1 MMVTGS
7 ACLSR
12 RSKVRLRSA
21 RLGSVR
27 PGLTLL
33 ALLAV
38 GLSACD
44 GDTLYDPAPFDPNV
58 PGGAPDPASLVVRV
72 AIDAPDR
79 IELTD
84 SMVVHIETFD
94 ADTRYGV
101 VRAGYTLRIHDGQ
114 GGVPLVRS
122 QEVTAAAV
130 PGDTISATF
139 VLHPDWITPT
149 AAPGAFELELYG
161 WSRTDDGRCRAAVP
175 EASTSTFACETVGT
189 GASAVTVGAA
199 RAAGVDI
206 LVVRGR
212 TTPYPM
218 SQVIVGDLQADTV
231 RGRIFLSNRLSN
243 RLHVFRPATFEWQG
257 DVLVGS
263 EPWGMHLNANADTLL
278 VANSGGTSV
287 SRVVLG
293 ATPVEAVG
301 RRVHTRNAAL
311 FEIDLRPLDDSIP
324 DMPVTVDPDSIAEAV
339 RFLDFSDRPQYAVQ
353 DAVGRLLF
361 STRPT
366 LAAPRGTVRIVTN
379 QPGWEEHH
387 TRILARLPQDAT
399 SATRTIAVLNADSI
413 VPYWNGLIEVFD
425 HPPGFPSQVIRSGVQ
440 LPLDALRTMAADPM
454 SDVQFLAGASWTL
467 DAVSFADTTYVATSR
482 DRNWV
487 AFGDGGEPTVGRV
500 VLWHAPV
507 GEISSRL
514 TVADLVNNA
523 SERVRSIELNSNGT
537 LGAARGAFGTYFFSR
552 DLRLRG
558 NVPEYVPGGAGAA
571 LHPEHPSDPAV
582 SGSGSTATTLAFTA
596 TGDRAIRI
604 LDTVHYHERGRI
616 PVRDDIV
623 GPLRVTHPFAS
634 DNGGQGRN
642 CQGPNCVVV
651 KVFAATAT
659 GGILVADV
667 LASDILPAP

>member
-1 MMVTGS
+1 MTVPGS

-12 RSKVRLRSA
+12 WSSLQFRSVL
-21 RLGSVR
+21 LG
-27 PGLTLL
+27 T
-33 ALLAV
+33 AV
-38 GLSACD
+38 LVIGLSACD
-44 GDTLYDPAPFDPNV
+44 GDTLYDPVPFDPNV
-58 PGGAPDPASLVVRV
+58 PGGSPSPASLVVRV

-79 IELTD
+79 MELTD
-84 SMVVHIETFD
+84 SMVVHVQSFD
-94 ADTRYGV
+94 ADVRYGV
-101 VRAGYTLRIHDGQ
+101 TRVGYTMLIHDGGGGAPLIRTQ
-114 GGVPLVRS
+114 DVTAGGVR
-122 QEVTAAAV
+122 
-130 PGDTISATF
+130 GDTISATF
-139 VLHPDWITPT
+139 VLHPDWITPA
-149 AAPGAFELELYG
+149 AAPAAFKLELYG

-175 EASTSTFACETVGT
+175 ESPSGAFACETVGS
-189 GASAVTVGAA
+189 GLSAVTLGAA
-199 RAAGVDI
+199 KAEGVQV

-212 TTPYPM
+212 TTAYPM
-218 SQVIVGDLQADTV
+218 SRVIVGDLQADTA
-231 RGRIFLSNRLSN
+231 RGRVFLSNRLSN

-263 EPWGMHLNANADTLL
+263 EPWGMHLNANADTLI

-301 RRVHTRNAAL
+301 QRVHTRNTAL
-311 FEIDLRPLDDSIP
+311 FEIDLRPLEDSIP
-324 DMPVTVDPDSIAEAV
+324 DMPVQVDPDSIAAVV

-353 DAVGRLLF
+353 DAMGRLLF

-366 LAAPRGTVRIVTN
+366 LAAPRGTVRIVTR
-379 QPGWEEHH
+379 QPGWEDHH

-399 SATRTIAVLNADSI
+399 SAKRTVAVLNADSI
-413 VPYWNGLIEVFD
+413 VPYWDGRIEVFD
-425 HPPGFPSQVIRSGVQ
+425 HRPGFPSQVIRSGVQ
-440 LPLDALRTMAADPM
+440 WPLDALRTMVADPM
-454 SDVQFLAGASWTL
+454 SDVEFLQGARWQL

-500 VLWHAPV
+500 VLWHAQV

-523 SERVRSIELNSNGT
+523 SERVRSLELNSNGT

-571 LHPEHPSDPAV
+571 LHPEHPTDPAV
-582 SGSGSTATTLAFTA
+582 PPSGSTATTLAFTA

-616 PVRDDIV
+616 LVRDDIV

-634 DNGGQGRN
+634 DNGGQGRS
-642 CQGPNCVVV
+642 CQGPNCVVL

-659 GGILVADV
+659 GGILVVDV
-667 LASDILPAP
+667 LASDILPAS